1 MSAQGGASTSETPRL
16 SAALWY
22 ASLGWSVVPVHKV
35 IVSAGGVT
43 ACSCPAGAACTSKGK
58 HPAVAWTQYQRKAA
72 TVEQIRAWFTGHFAS
87 YGVGII
93 TGAVSGFVVVDVD
106 EGPGKAGGD
115 TLNDLQ
121 FLNGDLPHTVIAR
134 TGGGG
139 KHIFLLHPRDVWI
152 QTGRNVLGP
161 GVDVRGDGGFI
172 VAAPSLHESGRYYL
186 WDDAAHPNNT
196 PIVAAPAWVIEMA
209 EAPPPD
215 LTGQRAPQGGQSTG
229 TGEIVRDSWGK
240 VIDGRERF
248 MVGIICGCIATLARE
263 TGALP
268 TAEAVVAEAWPTYER
283 GVRAR
288 GVSLDADN
296 RGIALMRQRVPHF
309 LRRAETG
316 KWKLKPQVAQTGAL
330 PFDPE
335 TGEILPPPP
344 RQKAT
349 VKEPAAILTMRE
361 LDALPSPQWL
371 IEGLIPEKSLIVPFG
386 APKSGKTFLVL
397 SFCLHVAGDKEW
409 FGHAV
414 RAGGVVYIAGEGT
427 GGLSLRLRAMR
438 QSYGIDVGAP
448 LWIIPK
454 AVNFRLD
461 GEVDGLISLV
471 RKTVGD
477 TPLRV
482 VVIDTLARAMP
493 GADENSAQEVGLVIA
508 GCDKV
513 RDELGCAVI
522 PIHHSGKDVARG
534 ARGTSAL
541 RGAWDTALEITSAAS
556 GKRVTMTVVDQKEAE
571 AGQRL
576 VFRMDTIAV
585 GIGRTSLVPVLDDNP
600 DPDMAGQKPDREIT
614 GHAGL
619 VLRALQDV
627 MAGPESAVLPP
638 FDGLP
643 QGDVR
648 GVPVEVLRRKV
659 YERMP
664 TVSQEARQKAFVRSI
679 QNLMRM
685 RAIGVR
691 DPWAWLV

>member
-1 MSAQGGASTSETPRL
+1 MSAQGGTATSETPRL

-58 HPAVAWTQYQRKAA
+58 HPAVVWTQYQRTAA

-93 TGAVSGFVVVDVD
+93 TGAVSGFFVVDAD

-152 QTGRNVLGP
+152 ATGRNVLGP

-215 LTGQRAPQGGQSTG
+215 PTGQRAAQGGQSTG

-288 GVSLDADN
+288 GASLEADG
-296 RGIALMRQRVPHF
+296 RGVTLMRQRVGHF

-316 KWKLKPQVAQTGAL
+316 KWKLKPQGEPTGAL

-344 RQKAT
+344 RQKAA
-349 VKEPAAILTMRE
+349 VKEPTAILTMRE
-361 LDALPSPQWL
+361 LDALPAPQWL

-386 APKSGKTFLVL
+386 APKSGKTFIVL

-427 GGLSLRLRAMR
+427 GGLSSRLRAMR

-576 VFRMDTIAV
+576 FFRMDTIAV

-691 DPWAWLV
+691 DPWVWLV